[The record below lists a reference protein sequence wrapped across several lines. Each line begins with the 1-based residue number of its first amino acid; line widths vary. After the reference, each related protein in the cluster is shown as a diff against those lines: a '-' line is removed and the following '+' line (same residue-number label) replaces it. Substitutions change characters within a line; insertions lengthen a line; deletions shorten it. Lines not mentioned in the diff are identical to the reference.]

1 MNKSVI
7 GWGSEMPQDYFFGE
21 DGETGQAPADFAT
34 GPATGFLDNFRE
46 AYRSTSMAG
55 RTDSRDLTL
64 ADAYEP
70 VIESLNQGFRKAGGW
85 TLVSPDRDRMFTNPY
100 RGESNSPWVVGDRG
114 IPAQEQRIWDEIGRR
129 RRSDPKFLAE
139 LGADRAAFI
148 QQINARAKAQLE
160 REGDVGDRAT
170 TMGTIGGFA
179 GALSGGF
186 SDPVNLATLV
196 LGGGP
201 SRSILNTALR
211 EAGINAA
218 TEAVTL
224 PIIAQRREEISVPM
238 TAKEAAISVTAAG
251 VLGGVV
257 GGSVEGF
264 RRLGK
269 EFQPGRVRTLSDE
282 ELLAA
287 TKDMPDPEIQ
297 AARDVVAE
305 NLEIDRL
312 NPFEDT
318 PSGQVRHREA
328 LEAATAQALDDGF
341 TGREPLPPVTPSVQE
356 RLATFSEP
364 AGPGQAD
371 QIAALTHDIRAAMAA
386 PPPGLPAAAAPQA
399 GAAPAQAIP
408 RDRLINAVIGQESRG
423 NPNAVSPKGARGRM
437 QVMPGTNADPGFG
450 VRPAA
455 DSSEAER
462 ARVGRDYLDAMM
474 TRYDGNVSM
483 ALAAY
488 NAGPGRV
495 DQWIKKIGDPRTG
508 AITDAEWARRI
519 PIKETREY
527 VPSVLER
534 AGVVADDMPAIAIE
548 EAVTDG
554 QAVPVMRPL
563 QELFAEHDA
572 DDAFISAV
580 EACLL

>member
-1 MNKSVI
+1 
-7 GWGSEMPQDYFFGE
+7 MPQDFFFGE
-21 DGETGQAPADFAT
+21 DGEAGNVPADFAT

-46 AYRSTSMAG
+46 AYRSTRMAG

-70 VIESLNQGFRKAGGW
+70 VVESLNQGFRKAGGW

-114 IPAQEQRIWDEIGRR
+114 IPFQEQRIWDEIARR

-139 LGADRAAFI
+139 LGADRGAFV

-160 REGDVGDRAT
+160 RESEVGDRAT

-201 SRSILNTALR
+201 SRSILHTALR
-211 EAGINAA
+211 EAGVNAA

-224 PIIAQRREEISVPM
+224 PIIAQRREEIDVPM
-238 TAKEAAISVTAAG
+238 TAGEAVLSVTAAG

-257 GGSVEGF
+257 GGGVEGF

-269 EFQPGRVRTLSDE
+269 EFQAGRVRTLSDE

-305 NLEIDRL
+305 NMEVDSR

-318 PSGQVRHREA
+318 PSGQIRHREA
-328 LEAATAQALDDGF
+328 LEAATAQVLDDGF
-341 TGREPLPPVTPSVQE
+341 TGSEPLPPVTPSVQE
-356 RLATFSEP
+356 RLATFSDP
-364 AGPGQAD
+364 AGPGQAE
-371 QIAALTHDIRAAMAA
+371 QIAALTHDIRAAMTA
-386 PPPGLPAAAAPQA
+386 PRTDGPA
-399 GAAPAQAIP
+399 GAAPAAGATPAPPIP

-455 DSSEAER
+455 DGSEAER

-474 TRYDGNVSM
+474 ARYDGNVSM

-508 AITDAEWARRI
+508 AISDAEWARRI

-534 AGVVADDMPAIAIE
+534 AGVVADDMPAVALAEDVI
-548 EAVTDG
+548 DG

-563 QELFAEHDA
+563 QELFDEHDA
-572 DDAFISAV
+572 DDAFIQAV